1 MLRLRNSVLV
11 VPQSLSTFA
20 TFCGVVGLCGL
31 EAVAAAS
38 QRQTTALIERLTRI
52 KGVKLAFD
60 GYRFHEAV
68 LQLNA
73 KVSDVL
79 DALAERNIVGG
90 LDLSKHY
97 PELGNA
103 LLVCATE
110 TRTDADLDAYASALA
125 EVLTAMER
133 KS

>member
-1 MLRLRNSVLV
+1 
-11 VPQSLSTFA
+11 
-20 TFCGVVGLCGL
+20 L
-31 EAVAAAS
+31 EAVAATS
-38 QRQTTALIERLTRI
+38 QRQTTALIDRLTRI

-68 LQLNA
+68 LQLDT

-79 DALAERNIVGG
+79 DALAKRNIVGG

-110 TRTDADLDAYASALA
+110 TRTDADLDAYAAALESIMA
-125 EVLTAMER
+125 AVLER
-133 KS
+133 KP